1 MSHGEHFHEPRTSRR
16 RIYPRGLV
24 GPDEN
29 DEGEAANETLMPS
42 RTRPT
47 TTHTNEEE
55 LLLESRSL
63 LMTDFI
69 EAAHRAALAN
79 ATILLT
85 GDSGTGKSAF
95 ARQIHRW
102 SRRREAPFLSVDCA
116 AIPAHLHESDPF
128 EDLRNTLAALRAER
142 GDRSNVSDSASLLLD
157 NVVDLPPA
165 AQARLLQ
172 FVEER
177 QSLADLPSSGL
188 HVRIIAASSRDLG
201 REVAA
206 GRFRSDLFYRINV
219 IALKIPTLVER
230 RWDIPLLAAHLLA
243 HSAIRNVRHRLHLST
258 GAAAVMANYHWPGNV
273 RELRNAIERAAVL
286 CTSDLITEEHLPD
299 VVRAARQR
307 RTMTEGRPLTS
318 LQEVERAHIIA
329 VLKASSTMEEAAAA
343 LGINISTLW
352 RKRKLYKI
360 E

>member
-1 MSHGEHFHEPRTSRR
+1 
-16 RIYPRGLV
+16 
-24 GPDEN
+24 
-29 DEGEAANETLMPS
+29 MPS
-42 RTRPT
+42 QTPNPT
-47 TTHTNEEE
+47 HADEEE
-55 LLLESRSL
+55 LLLESRCL

-102 SRRREAPFLSVDCA
+102 SRRSDAPFLSVDCA
-116 AIPAHLHESDPF
+116 AISEHVHESDPF
-128 EDLRNTLAALRAER
+128 EDLRNTLAALHADR
-142 GDRSNVSDSASLLLD
+142 GDRSDVSDSSTLLLD
-157 NVVDLPPA
+157 NLVDLPPA

-177 QSLADLPSSGL
+177 QSPVDLPSSGL

-201 REVAA
+201 GEVAE

-219 IALKIPTLVER
+219 LALRIPTLVER
-230 RWDIPLLAAHLLA
+230 RHDIPVLAAHLLA
-243 HSAIRNVRHRLHLST
+243 HTAPRNIRRRLHLSPQ
-258 GAAAVMANYHWPGNV
+258 AAAVMASYHWPGNV

-286 CTSDLITEEHLPD
+286 CTTDLITEEHLPD
-299 VVRAARQR
+299 DVRAARQSR
-307 RTMTEGRPLTS
+307 NSIEGKPLTS
-318 LQEVERAHIIA
+318 LEEVERRHIVD

>member
-1 MSHGEHFHEPRTSRR
+1 MSHGQDLHVPRTSRR
-16 RIYPRGLV
+16 RIFPQGLV
-24 GPDEN
+24 GPDQS
-29 DEGEAANETLMPS
+29 DEGEAAIETLMPS
-42 RTRPT
+42 QSHPT
-47 TTHTNEEE
+47 HADQEE
-55 LLLESRSL
+55 LLLESRCL

-69 EAAHRAALAN
+69 EAVHRAALAN

-102 SRRREAPFLSVDCA
+102 SRRSDAPFLSVDCA
-116 AIPAHLHESDPF
+116 AISEHVQDSDPF
-128 EDLRNTLAALRAER
+128 EDLRNTLAALHADR
-142 GDRSNVSDSASLLLD
+142 GDRSDVSDSSTLLLD
-157 NVVDLPPA
+157 NLVDLPPA

-177 QSLADLPSSGL
+177 QSPVDLPSSGL

-201 REVAA
+201 GEVAE

-219 IALKIPTLVER
+219 LALRIPTLVER
-230 RWDIPLLAAHLLA
+230 RHDIPVLAAHLLA
-243 HSAIRNVRHRLHLST
+243 HTAPRNIRRRLHLSPQ
-258 GAAAVMANYHWPGNV
+258 AAAVMASYHWPGNV

-286 CTSDLITEEHLPD
+286 CTTDLITEEHLPD
-299 VVRAARQR
+299 DVRAARQR
-307 RTMTEGRPLTS
+307 RNSIEGNPLTS
-318 LQEVERAHIIA
+318 LEEVERRHIVD

>member
-1 MSHGEHFHEPRTSRR
+1 MSHGEHFHELKTSRR
-16 RIYPRGLV
+16 RTYPHHLV
-24 GPDEN
+24 GPDDS
-29 DEGEAANETLMPS
+29 DEGEAAIETLMAS
-42 RTRPT
+42 RSRPT
-47 TTHTNEEE
+47 MTQAGEEE
-55 LLLESRSL
+55 LLLVSRSHA
-63 LMTDFI
+63 MTEFI
-69 EAAHRAALAN
+69 EAAHRAASAN

-116 AIPAHLHESDPF
+116 AIPEHLHDSDPF
-128 EDLRNTLAALRAER
+128 EDLKNSLAALPPAQ
-142 GDRSNVSDSASLLLD
+142 SVADSATLLLD
-157 NVVDLPPA
+157 NLADLPAA

-177 QSLADLPSSGL
+177 QSSPDSSVSGR
-188 HVRIIAASSRDLG
+188 HVRIIAATSRDLG
-201 REVAA
+201 EEVAA
-206 GRFRSDLFYRINV
+206 ERFRRDLFYRINV
-219 IALKIPTLVER
+219 IALRIPTLVER
-230 RWDIPLLAAHLLA
+230 RWDIPVLAAHLLA
-243 HSAIRNVRHRLHLST
+243 HSAPRNVRRRLHFSA
-258 GAAAVMANYHWPGNV
+258 GAAAVMANYPWPGNL

-286 CTSDLITEEHLPD
+286 CTTDLITEEHLPD
-299 VVRAARQR
+299 VVQAAKQR
-307 RTMTEGRPLTS
+307 RSLTEGKPLTS
-318 LQEVERAHIIA
+318 LEEVERSHIIG

>member
-16 RIYPRGLV
+16 RIYPHGLV
-24 GPDEN
+24 GPNESE
-29 DEGEAANETLMPS
+29 EGEAAIETLMPS
-42 RTRPT
+42 QTHPT
-47 TTHTNEEE
+47 HADQEE
-55 LLLESRSL
+55 LLLESRCL
-63 LMTDFI
+63 LMTEFI

-102 SRRREAPFLSVDCA
+102 SRRSDAPFLSVDCA
-116 AIPAHLHESDPF
+116 AISEHVHDSDPF
-128 EDLRNTLAALRAER
+128 EDLRNTLAVLHADR
-142 GDRSNVSDSASLLLD
+142 GDRSEVSDSTTLLLD
-157 NVVDLPPA
+157 NLVDLPPA

-177 QSLADLPSSGL
+177 QSPADLPSSGL

-201 REVAA
+201 GEVAA

-219 IALKIPTLVER
+219 LALRIPTLVER
-230 RWDIPLLAAHLLA
+230 RRDIPVLAAHLLA
-243 HSAIRNVRHRLHLST
+243 RTAIRNVRNRLHLSAE
-258 GAAAVMANYHWPGNV
+258 AAAVMANYHWPGNV

-286 CTSDLITEEHLPD
+286 CTSDLIIEEHLPD
-299 VVRAARQR
+299 VVLGAGQR
-307 RTMTEGRPLTS
+307 RSLTEGRPLTS
-318 LQEVERAHIIA
+318 LEEVERSHIIH
-329 VLKASSTMEEAAAA
+329 VLQASSTMEEAAAA

>member
-1 MSHGEHFHEPRTSRR
+1 MSHGEHFHEPRTSGRK
-16 RIYPRGLV
+16 IYPHGLAAS
-24 GPDEN
+24 DEN
-29 DEGEAANETLMPS
+29 DEGEAAIETLMPS
-42 RTRPT
+42 RIRPT
-47 TTHTNEEE
+47 TTPTNEEE

-63 LMTDFI
+63 LMTEFI
-69 EAAHRAALAN
+69 EAAHRAASTN

-85 GDSGTGKSAF
+85 GASGTGKSAF

-116 AIPAHLHESDPF
+116 AIPEHLHESDPF
-128 EDLRNTLAALRAER
+128 EELRNTLAALEA
-142 GDRSNVSDSASLLLD
+142 DREGRHDVSDSVTLLLD
-157 NVVDLPPA
+157 NLVDLPPA

-177 QSLADLPSSGL
+177 RSLPDLPTSGL
-188 HVRIIAASSRDLG
+188 RFRIIAAASRDLG
-201 REVAA
+201 GEVAA
-206 GRFRSDLFYRINV
+206 GHFRSDLFYRINV
-219 IALKIPTLVER
+219 IALRIPTLVQR

-258 GAAAVMANYHWPGNV
+258 GAAEVMANYHWPGNV

-286 CTSDLITEEHLPD
+286 CTTDLIIEEHLPD
-299 VVRAARQR
+299 PVRAARQP
-307 RTMTEGRPLTS
+307 RTITEGKSRTS
-318 LQEVERAHIIA
+318 LEEVERSHIIH

>member
-1 MSHGEHFHEPRTSRR
+1 MSHGQHLHEPRTSRR
-16 RIYPRGLV
+16 RIYPHGLV

-29 DEGEAANETLMPS
+29 DEGEAAIETLMPS

-47 TTHTNEEE
+47 TTHSNEEE

-63 LMTDFI
+63 LMTEFI
-69 EAAHRAALAN
+69 EAAHRAAYAN

-116 AIPAHLHESDPF
+116 AIPELLHDSDPF
-128 EDLRNTLAALRAER
+128 EDLRNTLAALQT
-142 GDRSNVSDSASLLLD
+142 DREGRRDVSDSATLLLD
-157 NVVDLPPA
+157 NLVDLPPA

-177 QSLADLPSSGL
+177 QSPDLPSSSL

-201 REVAA
+201 GEVNA
-206 GRFRSDLFYRINV
+206 GRFRGDLFYRINV
-219 IALKIPTLVER
+219 LALRIPTLVER

-243 HSAIRNVRHRLHLST
+243 HTAVRDVQNRLHLSA
-258 GAAAVMANYHWPGNV
+258 GAATAMANYHWPGNV

-286 CTSDLITEEHLPD
+286 CTSDLIIEEHLPD
-299 VVRAARQR
+299 VVLAARQG
-307 RTMTEGRPLTS
+307 RTITEGRPPLTS
-318 LQEVERAHIIA
+318 LEEVERAHIMT
-329 VLKASSTMEEAAAA
+329 VLNASSTMEEAAAA

>member
-1 MSHGEHFHEPRTSRR
+1 MKATRGRL
-16 RIYPRGLV
+16 RI
-24 GPDEN
+24 
-29 DEGEAANETLMPS
+29 ETLMPS

-116 AIPAHLHESDPF
+116 AISEHLHESDPF
-128 EDLRNTLAALRAER
+128 EDLRNTLASFASRSRRPTATFRTLLPCFWTILWTSRLPLRQGFCSSSKSGNLFRICPLQVCTFESSR
-142 GDRSNVSDSASLLLD
+142 H
-157 NVVDLPPA
+157 PA
-165 AQARLLQ
+165 
-172 FVEER
+172 
-177 QSLADLPSSGL
+177 
-188 HVRIIAASSRDLG
+188 RDLG
-201 REVAA
+201 GEVAA
-206 GRFRSDLFYRINV
+206 GHFRSDLFYRINV
-219 IALKIPTLVER
+219 IALRIPTLVER

-286 CTSDLITEEHLPD
+286 CTSDLIIEEHLPD
-299 VVRAARQR
+299 VVLAARQR
-307 RTMTEGRPLTS
+307 RTITEGRPLTS
-318 LQEVERAHIIA
+318 LEEVERTHIIA